1 MILPFLIAA
10 TEITTQ
16 VNTEMVTVNK
26 NRVCSVLVN
35 VPYASDNLTKK
46 EWEQF
51 KLCIRFFDVMNNV
64 K

>member
-16 VNTEMVTVNK
+16 VNPEMVTVNK

-51 KLCIRFFDVMNNV
+51 KLCVRFFDVMNNV